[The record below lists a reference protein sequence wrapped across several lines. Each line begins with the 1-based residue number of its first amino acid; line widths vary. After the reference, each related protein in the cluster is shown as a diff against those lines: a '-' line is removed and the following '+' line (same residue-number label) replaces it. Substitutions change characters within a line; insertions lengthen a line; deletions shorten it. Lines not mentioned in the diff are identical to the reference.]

1 MCRLAVDYSGAEASR
16 KRILDW
22 YPQKKYDGIWANAS
36 LLYLSLP
43 EIEKFICRISRCLN
57 SGGVFYIS
65 MKQGIQTG
73 YDNSGRFFTDFTE
86 DTIREIIMKCKTLEV
101 FDIWNTEDG
110 LGRNDAKWLN
120 ECSEKYRK
128 DQLSDTPEETVRD
141 SQTCEPFLNA
151 KKLLLKA
158 LDILGFYRYTI
169 HENNMCFQKH
179 MDCKQKHIK

>member
-1 MCRLAVDYSGAEASR
+1 MEMCRLVVDYSGTEVSR
-16 KRILDW
+16 KRIQDW

-36 LLYLSLP
+36 LLHLSFP

-86 DTIREIIMKCKTLEV
+86 DTTREIIMKCKTPEV

-120 ECSEKYRK
+120 GCSEKYRK
-128 DQLSDTPEETVRD
+128 I
-141 SQTCEPFLNA
+141 N
-151 KKLLLKA
+151 
-158 LDILGFYRYTI
+158 
-169 HENNMCFQKH
+169 
-179 MDCKQKHIK
+179 